1 MEEKPSGLQAMG
13 LQGVRHDLSMPAH
26 LQIGFFTIKNCND
39 ICYQS
44 TDPSLDDS
52 LFT

>member
-1 MEEKPSGLQAMG
+1 MEEKPSGLQAKG